1 MTAAATAFVG
11 IDISKDTLDACV
23 LLPGGKG
30 RQAAFA
36 NDAGGHAALL
46 AWADRHAD
54 GHGLHF
60 CLEATGAYSEAPA
73 TALADAGRLVSVANP
88 ARVTAHA
95 AAGGQA
101 NKTDAAAARAI
112 AAFARARRPPAWR
125 PPAPEVRE
133 LQGLVRRAEDL
144 TEMAAREKGRLASP
158 ALTKAARRS
167 VARTVRLL
175 EREAEKVK
183 AAA

>member
-95 AAGGQA
+95 HPQGPAGPRPAPRPLPPRAPPPRAGG
-101 NKTDAAAARAI
+101 
-112 AAFARARRPPAWR
+112 
-125 PPAPEVRE
+125 PPAPEAR
-133 LQGLVRRAEDL
+133 GLRGLARRAEAP
-144 TEMAAREKGRLASP
+144 TEMAARERGRLAPP

-175 EREAEKVK
+175 EREA
-183 AAA
+183 